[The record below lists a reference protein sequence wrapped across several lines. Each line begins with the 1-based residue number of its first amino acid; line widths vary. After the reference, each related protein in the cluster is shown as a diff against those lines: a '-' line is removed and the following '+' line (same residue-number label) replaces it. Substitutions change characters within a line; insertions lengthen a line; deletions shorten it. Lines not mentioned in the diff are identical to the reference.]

1 VSRAKTLAAYAA
13 LPIAVLVFAGLGLW
27 IQGRPTAPD
36 FTLPVVAGDGAG
48 QGDRVRLS
56 ELRGR
61 VVLLDF
67 WASWCGPCR
76 QSIPI
81 LNRVSTDYEAAGVE
95 VVGVNVEGGELDVSQ
110 VAAAH
115 ADFGARFPSV
125 QDTAHDLERTY
136 GIDSLPTL
144 VVIDSDGVIRE
155 ARAGVPNEGRLRA
168 LLDELTGE
176 RQE

>member
-1 VSRAKTLAAYAA
+1 VKTFLAYGA
-13 LPIAVLVFAGLGLW
+13 LPLAVIVFVGLGLW

-36 FTLPVVAGDGAG
+36 FALPIVAGRGAG

-67 WASWCGPCR
+67 WASWCVPCR
-76 QSIPI
+76 QSVPI
-81 LNRVSTDYEAAGVE
+81 LNRVSADYEDVT
-95 VVGVNVEGGELDVSQ
+95 VLGVNVEGGELDASG

-115 ADFGARFPSV
+115 HELEARFPSV
-125 QDTAHDLERTY
+125 QDTARELERGY
-136 GIDSLPTL
+136 HIDSLPTL
-144 VVIDSDGVIRE
+144 VVINRDGVIRE
-155 ARAGVPNEGRLRA
+155 ARPGIPNEGRLRA
-168 LLDELTGE
+168 LLDEMTGA